1 MNGIWVILKYLE
13 QSGMD
18 NEMLDEATRLLTEVE
33 KQAPGHARISGLR
46 NQMKDV
52 ETRFGIRRRSA

>member
-1 MNGIWVILKYLE
+1 
-13 QSGMD
+13 MD
-18 NEMLDEATRLLTEVE
+18 NELLDEARRLLAEVE
-33 KQAPGHARISGLR
+33 KQTPGHARITGLR